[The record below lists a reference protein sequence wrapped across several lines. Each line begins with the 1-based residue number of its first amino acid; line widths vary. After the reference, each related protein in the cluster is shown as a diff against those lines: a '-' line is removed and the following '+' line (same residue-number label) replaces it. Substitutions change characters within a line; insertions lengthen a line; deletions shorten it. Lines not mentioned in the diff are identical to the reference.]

1 MAEKQAIAKAAQA
14 EAKKEWPAKFE
25 AVQKAWTK
33 LSDDFDTPA
42 PKSLAS
48 RAEIKSSLTKA
59 WKAGW
64 ALDKSVVKDF
74 ETFSNDTVD
83 QRKEFASEVKTYVKQ
98 KKAINKAYADAYNY
112 EMSQIHFTK
121 DKSGKWA
128 FNVDNED
135 VIIDKWTDAQTAD
148 IEARDELK
156 NDWIAYQRSIAAQKA
171 AFKKT
176 AQATW
181 PKKFEAYKKACQEFN
196 ATQGMGPKSLI
207 TDVQQQEAEM
217 IRSQMYDNLN
227 ERYEFKFEVKK
238 SLKEYLNNTAG
249 ARAQLKKEAADWKA
263 GSKRVQDMYAAA
275 WNYQIAET
283 KYTPATETAP
293 AHIELNNQK

>member
-14 EAKKEWPAKFE
+14 EAKKEWPAKFQ

-33 LSDDFDTPA
+33 LADDFDTPA

-48 RAEIKSSLTKA
+48 RAEIKSSLTNA

-64 ALDKSVVKDF
+64 ALDKAVVSDF

-112 EMSQIHFTK
+112 EMSQIKFTK
-121 DKSGKWA
+121 TKSGKWA

-148 IEARDELK
+148 IEAREELK
-156 NDWIAYQRSIAAQKA
+156 EDWIRYQRSIAAQKA

-176 AQATW
+176 A
-181 PKKFEAYKKACQEFN
+181 
-196 ATQGMGPKSLI
+196 
-207 TDVQQQEAEM
+207 
-217 IRSQMYDNLN
+217 
-227 ERYEFKFEVKK
+227 
-238 SLKEYLNNTAG
+238 
-249 ARAQLKKEAADWKA
+249 
-263 GSKRVQDMYAAA
+263 
-275 WNYQIAET
+275 
-283 KYTPATETAP
+283 
-293 AHIELNNQK
+293 